1 MNSLALTLVLTSAL
15 VHATWNL
22 LAKKSAGGRLFV
34 WSFTTLSSAFLVPS
48 AITLLVVTQHAID
61 FRSGCFIAGTALIHL
76 VYFMLLQ
83 RGYQTGDLSLVYPLA
98 RGLGPALATVG
109 AILLLDERPSALALT
124 GLVLV
129 LFGVILLTARRTSD
143 PLRHPRIAITYGVLT
158 GVSIAVYTVWDKYT
172 VSTLNV
178 PPLVLEAFAGL
189 GISLMLTPYALRR
202 WNDVK
207 QTWRTARME
216 IVGVAFLAP
225 LSYILVLTAMSF
237 TPLSYVAPSR
247 EISILFAAVLGAR
260 FLGEGHTARRL
271 IAAAAM
277 VAGVVSLALG

>member
-48 AITLLVVTQHAID
+48 AIVLLVVKQHAID
-61 FRSGCFIAGTALIHL
+61 FHSGCFIAGTALIHL

-98 RGLGPALATVG
+98 RGLGPALATIG

-129 LFGVILLTARRTSD
+129 LLGVILLTARRTSD

-158 GVSIAVYTVWDKYT
+158 GVSIAIYTVWDKYT

-189 GISLMLTPYALRR
+189 GISLMLTPYALKR
-202 WNDVK
+202 WDDVK
-207 QTWRTARME
+207 QMWRTARME

-260 FLGEGHTARRL
+260 FLGEGHTVRRL
-271 IAAAAM
+271 VAAGTM